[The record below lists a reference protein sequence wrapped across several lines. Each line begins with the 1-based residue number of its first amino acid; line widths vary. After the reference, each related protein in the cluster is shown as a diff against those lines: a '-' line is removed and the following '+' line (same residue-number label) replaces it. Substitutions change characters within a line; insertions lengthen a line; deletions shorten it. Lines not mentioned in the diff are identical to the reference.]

1 MASFDNVTYSESM
14 ALSDRIFHPVRIAA
28 TKRLWGAGESEYE
41 MDGYMN
47 PRDSWMRQTQNLLVS
62 LRASTPTVLLNF
74 RGILGLIDEITRVV
88 LAQISSS
95 RRETLCVC
103 VNPIKAHNLMG
114 ASPF

>member
-28 TKRLWGAGESEYE
+28 TKRLRGAGENEYE
-41 MDGYMN
+41 TDGYMN